1 VPSFP
6 FYFPLLFPTSPRA
19 LSLAACR
26 VPLIS
31 MRPFGIAFAS
41 YSCDMLSAM
50 AVPSPSRVPTPNGT
64 QVPPQ
69 WNLEAPL
76 PPVRGFFFRRQ
87 RAIYGEA
94 MNTLAKVALVAV
106 IVLFTVLL
114 LWGLLMQ

>member
-1 VPSFP
+1 MEPR
-6 FYFPLLFPTSPRA
+6 SPA
-19 LSLAACR
+19 
-26 VPLIS
+26 
-31 MRPFGIAFAS
+31 
-41 YSCDMLSAM
+41 
-50 AVPSPSRVPTPNGT
+50 
-64 QVPPQ
+64 
-69 WNLEAPL
+69 